1 MAHDHSKIG
10 GCTSDKART
19 AQEIARRA
27 LALGSAVSLSFK
39 APRKKVAAFVEEAG
53 LVDELTA
60 TERDYVFSTRR
71 SAKATINMSWNA
83 EALVVLL
90 WAINK
95 IKSIPAAHVQ
105 CSTGDLADAL
115 PPFGLESLPQF
126 IGSLKRRPEKELS
139 DMADSIQEQ
148 HVIARQRKSNPAYRS
163 EAGEIDIEIV
173 QERHRAINWVV
184 GYCGESWD
192 EVTADT

>member
-1 MAHDHSKIG
+1 MARDHSEIG
-10 GCTSDKART
+10 GCASDKART
-19 AQEIARRA
+19 AEEIARRA

-39 APRKKVAAFVEEAG
+39 APRKEVLAFVEEAG
-53 LVDELTA
+53 LVGELTA
-60 TERDYVFSTRR
+60 TERSYIFSARR
-71 SAKATINMSWNA
+71 SAKATVNMSWNA

-90 WAINK
+90 RSINK
-95 IKSIPAAHVQ
+95 ISSIPAAHVQ

-115 PPFGLESLPQF
+115 PPFGFESLQQF
-126 IGSLKRRPEKELS
+126 IGSLTRRPEKELS
-139 DMADSIQEQ
+139 DMAELIQEQ
-148 HVIARQRKSNPAYRS
+148 HVVARQRKSNPAYRS

-184 GYCGESWD
+184 GYCGKSWD